1 MIILVMHLSRVDLNL
16 LVVFDA
22 VRASAYPPALRD
34 RR

>member
-1 MIILVMHLSRVDLNL
+1 MHPSRVDLKL
-16 LVVFDA
+16 LVVFDT